1 MMENNDK
8 LLEEFFADNRHE
20 IADNGFSQRVMHRLP
35 TRSRQ
40 LAQIW
45 SICGFTLVVVL
56 FVALDG
62 IHLLG
67 NAILQLLNNLLEHGI
82 AELDIRSMAIAGVV
96 LLFFFYKKNSFDGLK
111 LSRTGYKVKLI
122 KQQGKFL

>member
-82 AELDIRSMAIAGVV
+82 AELDVRSMAIAGVV
-96 LLFFFYKKNSFDGLK
+96 LLFFFYKKIASMA
-111 LSRTGYKVKLI
+111 
-122 KQQGKFL
+122 

>member
-20 IADNGFSQRVMHRLP
+20 IADNGFSRCVMHRLP

-96 LLFFFYKKNSFDGLK
+96 LLFFFYKKIASMA
-111 LSRTGYKVKLI
+111 
-122 KQQGKFL
+122 